1 MTKVFPDSN
10 SPIAYHLRKP
20 IIIVRDEINFY
31 VLIFPIPAEK
41 QYLFYA
47 CVAEGEDVR
56 KKYMVK
62 VFLKDPKSGQ
72 MELLTVSGVVPVDII
87 FKEGKVRESGLCGS
101 VAEDM
106 LLKHKE
112 NENGVDVFRVKI
124 EIQPRQLSLPYLLS
138 NSITF

>member
-1 MTKVFPDSN
+1 MTEIFPDSK
-10 SPIAYHLRKP
+10 SPIAYNLRKP
-20 IIIVRDEINFY
+20 MIIVRDEVNFY
-31 VLIFPIPAEK
+31 VMIFPIPGE
-41 QYLFYA
+41 QRYLFYA
-47 CVAEGEDVR
+47 CVTEGEDVR

-72 MELLTVSGVVPVDII
+72 MELLTVSGVVPVDLI

-101 VAEDM
+101 VAENI

-112 NENGVDVFRVKI
+112 NENGVAIFRVKI

-138 NSITF
+138 NITF